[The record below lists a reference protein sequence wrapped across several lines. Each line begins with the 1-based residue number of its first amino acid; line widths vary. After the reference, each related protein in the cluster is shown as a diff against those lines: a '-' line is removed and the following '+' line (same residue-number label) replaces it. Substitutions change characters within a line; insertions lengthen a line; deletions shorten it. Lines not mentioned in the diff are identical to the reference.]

1 MKLWK
6 LDAVHD
12 NNGDS
17 TWVDL
22 VMVVTTMIMMMMMMM
37 KILIDGHK
45 PGDNV
50 DLAES
55 RDVNCVSKIDDNAG
69 GHYNGDHDDSSRGD
83 GGVKG
88 TDDVDKGDNYFIDS
102 GDDGNCNNNDADEC
116 DDENDGND
124 DSDLDDRVV
133 RAGQRRN
140 SSLFPT
146 PSFELFALAS
156 NIVRP

>member
-1 MKLWK
+1 MGWFGNGS
-6 LDAVHD
+6 HD
-12 NNGDS
+12 YDNDDDDEN
-17 TWVDL
+17 
-22 VMVVTTMIMMMMMMM
+22 
-37 KILIDGHK
+37 LIDGHK
-45 PGDNV
+45 PDDNV

-69 GHYNGDHDDSSRGD
+69 GHYNGDHDDSTRGD
-83 GGVKG
+83 SDVKD

-102 GDDGNCNNNDADEC
+102 GDDGNCNNNDANER
-116 DDENDGND
+116 DDENDDND